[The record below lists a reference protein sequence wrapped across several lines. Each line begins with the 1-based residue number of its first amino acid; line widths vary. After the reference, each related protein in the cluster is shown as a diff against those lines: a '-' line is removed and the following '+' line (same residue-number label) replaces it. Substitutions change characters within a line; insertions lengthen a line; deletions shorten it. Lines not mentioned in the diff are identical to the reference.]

1 MRISDLLQID
11 GIAIGVKVA
20 DKAEAIDRLVSLHRT
35 CGNLIDSDKFKKEIL
50 KREEIDL
57 TTVGM

>member
-50 KREEIDL
+50 TAPEL
-57 TTVGM
+57 